1 MRARALFLLAT
12 VSPLTLLAA
21 PAVRADNGADQ
32 ATVTVNGTSYSNN
45 GANIVGATGGAG
57 SGSGWGGDGS
67 AVTVTGSGSRVTL
80 TGGTISGG
88 TGGVGTDG
96 ADGGDAT
103 ALHVDIDADHATVTI
118 GHGTTVTGGT
128 GGTAGTGGSNGS
140 GFAILVDGTNSTTDN
155 SGTVLGG
162 TSTTRYFG
170 AAAIGGAGSSLFN
183 RANGMID
190 GGGGWGV
197 VLGDTGVLLD
207 NAGAI
212 RTSGGNQAVFVTGG
226 DGGGDGSGQGVTIV
240 NQATGTITGGAG
252 QQTPNAPAAGSG
264 IMLDNTVSGTVTI
277 TNRGTITGGAA
288 EGAGYVGG
296 AAIDIRSA
304 GITTIDNYG
313 TLAAGAISDATLPRI
328 ALSLDSAQHAV
339 TFTNQGGSID
349 GGITTSLHGD
359 QLDFLGGR
367 MNGSIYGNANAAGAS
382 TGTGATVSFL
392 AGTTTLTGS
401 IGQAYGDSITVQGN
415 NAYWGPV
422 REIVVANGATLAF
435 GADSNLHAG
444 ALSFRNGG
452 TLDLGTHQVHLYRYA
467 GLGVSGTDSG
477 AIGLRTTIDT
487 NAGSHGTLV
496 MTEIDG
502 TASPLFASN
511 APTITPV
518 VIGSVATGARYI
530 VIQDSN
536 GRAVANL
543 PSVVNGGGYRWGVTS
558 VETATGSTATDSDGF
573 AFRNSGSAAGGDT
586 TNIVL
591 TALERNAAGTAGASG
606 AVGGAAVQALAGYGG
621 NNNGLLAL
629 SQAVNNLTAPA
640 DIQRAG
646 AQLRPET
653 ATNTAQATM
662 GAVTQAV
669 NTIVAR
675 TDAVR
680 TAAAGYGTG
689 IATGETPVGLGI
701 WGQAFGATASQ
712 DKRAEIDGYDSD
724 TVGLAFGGDLKVVGP
739 LRVGLSFAYA
749 RTNVDSTG
757 DRSGSGQEIDSYVTS
772 LYSSYSA
779 RRWYLDTSLTYG
791 YHQYDSTRAVTFA
804 AGNAQSLTASYGG
817 QQFGARAEAGVPLP
831 LGRVLVTP
839 LVSLAYNNLR
849 QDGYSERGG
858 AAALVVGSSSTDS
871 LRSGL
876 GAKLS
881 SKAAT
886 IGNWE
891 IRPNA
896 RAVWLHEFDG
906 SAPTLTAGY
915 VAGGSAFTTPGNDT
929 ATEHVDLGVGLD
941 LASVRD
947 ITLSARYDA
956 DLADRYV
963 GHSGSLQVR
972 AEF

>member
-12 VSPLTLLAA
+12 VSPLGLLAT
-21 PAVRADNGADQ
+21 PAARADDGINR
-32 ATVTVNGTSYSNN
+32 ATEIVNGTSYSNN
-45 GANIVGATGGAG
+45 GANLAGATGDDGTG
-57 SGSGWGGDGS
+57 TGWGGDGTTV
-67 AVTVTGSGSRVTL
+67 AVTGSGSHVTL
-80 TGGTISGG
+80 TGGTITGG
-88 TGGVGTDG
+88 TGGVGATG
-96 ADGGDAT
+96 ADGGIGTTVHVEST
-103 ALHVDIDADHATVTI
+103 ADLTTVTI
-118 GHGTTVTGGT
+118 GHGTTVQGGT
-128 GGTAGTGGSNGS
+128 GGAGGAGGTGGA
-140 GFAILVDGTNSTTDN
+140 GFAIVVDGTNTTVDN

-162 TSTTRYFG
+162 TSTTPYFG
-170 AAAIGGAGSSLFN
+170 AAAIGGPNSTLYN
-183 RANGMID
+183 RAGGVID
-190 GGGGWGV
+190 GRGGWGV
-197 VLGDTGVLLD
+197 GLAGTGVLLD
-207 NAGAI
+207 NAGTI
-212 RTSGGNQAVFVTGG
+212 RTSGGNRAVLVTDPEVHGQPAAVVNQTTGSISGG
-226 DGGGDGSGQGVTIV
+226 D
-240 NQATGTITGGAG
+240 G
-252 QQTPNAPAAGSG
+252 QQTPTAAKAGSG
-264 IMLDNTVSGTVTI
+264 IEVDDTVTGVAI
-277 TNRGTITGGAA
+277 IINRGTITGGA
-288 EGAGYVGG
+288 GGTGYLAG
-296 AAIDIRSA
+296 AAVDIRSA
-304 GITTIDNYG
+304 GTTTIDNYG
-313 TLAAGAISDATLPRI
+313 TLAAGAAGDATLPRI
-328 ALSLDSAQHAV
+328 ALGLDQTLHGVS
-339 TFTNQGGSID
+339 FINYGGSID
-349 GGITTSLHGD
+349 GGIATSQHGD
-359 QLDFLGGR
+359 LLNFLGGR
-367 MNGSIYGNANAAGAS
+367 LNGDIYGNAAGNS
-382 TGTGATVSFL
+382 TGGGATVTFVT
-392 AGTTTLTGS
+392 GTTTLAGS
-401 IGQAYGDSITVQGN
+401 IGQAIGESVTVQGTTT
-415 NAYWGPV
+415 YWGPV
-422 REIVVANGATLAF
+422 KEIVVANGATLAF
-435 GADSNLHAG
+435 DADSSLHAG

-487 NAGSHGTLV
+487 TAGRHGTLV
-496 MTEIDG
+496 MTEIGG

-511 APTITPV
+511 APTINPV
-518 VIGSVATGARYI
+518 VIGSVATGAQYI

-543 PSVVNGGGYRWGVTS
+543 PSVVNGGGWRWS
-558 VETATGSTATDSDGF
+558 VASVGTAAGSTAADTDGF
-573 AFRNSGSAAGGDT
+573 LFRNGASAAGDNT

-591 TALERNAAGTAGASG
+591 TALGRNVAGTAGGSN
-606 AVGGAAVQALAGYGG
+606 GAAVQALAGYGG
-621 NNNGLLAL
+621 GNNGLLAL
-629 SQAVNNLTAPA
+629 SQAVNDLTAPA

-653 ATNTAQATM
+653 TTNTAQAAM

-669 NTIVAR
+669 NTIAAR
-675 TDAVR
+675 ADAVR

-712 DKRAEIDGYDSD
+712 DKRAEIDGYDAD
-724 TVGLAFGGDLKVVGP
+724 TVGLAFGGDLKVIGP

-749 RTNVDSTG
+749 RTNVDATG

-817 QQFGARAEAGVPLP
+817 RQLGARAEAGVPLP

-839 LVSLAYNNLR
+839 LVSFAYNNLR
-849 QDGYSERGG
+849 QDGYTERGG

-929 ATEHVDLGVGLD
+929 ATEHVDLGVGID